1 MKYLAGLQ
9 GTKRGSLPFFAM
21 VVFIVLSAFAIKAV
35 YLHSAESRYNAEELP
50 LAPMALVSGT
60 PANVDVA
67 ATRLYGTYN
76 ITTAL
81 SLKAFGFTTLGVK
94 APNILF
100 FFLTLL
106 LLYFFSRHYLATG
119 NRWHSL
125 LPVALL
131 CFGPPVIQ
139 IWGMKNRGGFIENI
153 FALALCLWICAAAK
167 DGKPTP
173 MQKLMLAII
182 VGLATWSQPIGIV
195 WGSVILGY
203 VLLQDLGSSVRE
215 ATKGAFT
222 IAGGLLLGLL
232 PLIALNFLFQFN
244 TVNVIERG
252 EIPGGVDLGNLGR
265 LQQILVDGLPR
276 LLGLK
281 EQWKAAWI
289 VPAPLAWALYALF
302 VLPALGVSL
311 KVCLD
316 AVKTRRASLGLVLVG
331 ISVAIIAANVISS
344 WGNFQSEP
352 RRLLMLYVPFALLTA
367 YGLSRVPRPAMAFL
381 AIWIAFNAWAN
392 YQYVS
397 KNPHGFANEL
407 YKPLD
412 RVAAFLR
419 SEDISAV
426 YTDVWTGGPTTFA
439 SGGKIPWYRSPYIQS
454 SYGYVGNDDFEFSEA
469 MLFNLH
475 SARGVDEHQK
485 FISDIGRAGIL
496 CSEHT
501 VDGITVVYHC
511 SQEFKFSALPGMKPR
526 DVAGQ
531 VVISRVA
538 ADSDVGVIAGS
549 KATGLVVAN
558 GQPGFLICGPYVPMP
573 AGEYTVVIEGSSTGP
588 LQIDVASAKGAVIIA
603 KKDFARAEQPA
614 KGVLASMDF
623 KLEKPVRD
631 LEVRIIVPAGSD
643 AAVVR
648 YRIVGK

>member
-1 MKYLAGLQ
+1 MNDMAGLH
-9 GTKRGSLPFFAM
+9 GIKRGSLPFFAM
-21 VVFIVLSAFAIKAV
+21 VAFIILSALAIKTV

-50 LAPMALVSGT
+50 LAPMTLVSGT

-106 LLYFFSRHYLATG
+106 LLYFFSRRYLATKH
-119 NRWHSL
+119 RWHSL

-153 FALALCLWICAAAK
+153 FALALCLWICASAK
-167 DGKPTP
+167 DGKLTSI
-173 MQKLMLAII
+173 QKLALAII
-182 VGLATWSQPIGIV
+182 IGLATWSQPIGIV

-203 VLLQDLGSSVRE
+203 VLLQDLQSSIRE
-215 ATKGAFT
+215 ATKSAFT

-252 EIPGGVDLGNLGR
+252 EMPGGIDLGYLGR
-265 LQQILVDGLPR
+265 LQQLLVDGVPR

-289 VPAPLAWALYALF
+289 VPAPLAWALYAVF

-311 KVCLD
+311 KVCQD
-316 AVKTRRASLGLVLVG
+316 ALKTRRASLGLVLVG
-331 ISVAIIAANVISS
+331 VAVAILAANVVST

-367 YGLSRVPRPAMAFL
+367 YGLSRIPRPAMVYL
-381 AIWIAFNAWAN
+381 AIWLGFNAWAN
-392 YQYVS
+392 YQYVN
-397 KNPHGFANEL
+397 KNRQGFANEL

-412 RVAAFLR
+412 QVVAFLR
-419 SEDISAV
+419 SEDIRGV
-426 YTDVWTGGPTTFA
+426 YTDVWTGGPMTFA
-439 SGGKIPWYRSPYIQS
+439 SRGMIPWYRSPYIES
-454 SYGYVGNDDFEFSEA
+454 SYGYVGNDDFDFSEA

-475 SARGVDEHQK
+475 SPRGVAERQR
-485 FISDIGRAGIL
+485 FIGDIGRAGIL
-496 CSEHT
+496 CSEQT
-501 VDGITVVYHC
+501 VEDITIVYNC
-511 SQEFKFSALPGMKPR
+511 SQEFKFSELPGMKPR

-558 GQPGFLICGPYVPMP
+558 GQAGFLICGPYVPMP
-573 AGEYTVVIEGSSTGP
+573 AGDYTVVIEGSSTGP
-588 LQIDVASAKGAVIIA
+588 LQVDVASAKGTVVIA

-623 KLEKPVRD
+623 KLERPVRD
-631 LEVRIIVPAGSD
+631 LEVRIVVPAGSD
-643 AAVVR
+643 TAVER